1 MVLNVLGQIF
11 HPQMLALVLGGV
23 LMGVILGAIPGLSGT
38 IGIALLLP
46 ITFNMQPAQA
56 ILTLGGIFM
65 GGMYGGSI
73 TAILINV
80 PGDLCAT
87 CTAIEGYPM
96 AKKGKALD
104 ALYYSIFSSMLGG
117 LFGCAALCLFTPQLA
132 KIALKFG
139 PPEMFFCAMCG
150 MAVVAALSGKN
161 RWKAFFAAAF
171 GVFIGLIGMDPI
183 TGVQRFTFGS
193 INVMS
198 GISTIPV
205 CIGMFCFAEMFS
217 NIGNKVSNKVYYAKR
232 STTRRVVFKDVLRHW
247 KLLIKS
253 SAIGTFVGILPGI
266 GASMAIFLAYGEAK
280 RCSKTQDEIP
290 FGEGNKEGIIAA
302 ESANN
307 ALVGGTMVPML
318 ALGIP
323 GSPTAAMIGSALT
336 IHGLMCGP
344 DLFNNSP
351 DIAYVFMYGMI
362 IATIM
367 MALIGTF
374 GVKWFSY
381 ILKVKMKYI
390 VPIVLVF
397 AMFGTYA
404 LNNSMFELIA
414 AIVLGIIGAIF
425 KRFNIPCAPVVI
437 GVVLC
442 DMIELNLRRSITL
455 AGIYGHSLLVYVFTR
470 PLAIFLAAIFLVMFI
485 VFFSMGKN
493 KKQQVKTQVEASM
506 DE

>member
-183 TGVQRFTFGS
+183 TGVQR
-193 INVMS
+193 
-198 GISTIPV
+198 
-205 CIGMFCFAEMFS
+205 
-217 NIGNKVSNKVYYAKR
+217 
-232 STTRRVVFKDVLRHW
+232 
-247 KLLIKS
+247 
-253 SAIGTFVGILPGI
+253 
-266 GASMAIFLAYGEAK
+266 
-280 RCSKTQDEIP
+280 CSKTQDEVP

-455 AGIYGHSLLVYVFTR
+455 AGIYGHSLFVYVFTR

-485 VFFSMGKN
+485 VFFSMGKDR
-493 KKQQVKTQVEASM
+493 KQQVKTQVEASM

>member
-1 MVLNVLGQIF
+1 MFVDVFSQIF
-11 HPQMLALVLGGV
+11 APDMLLLVFGGV
-23 LMGVILGAIPGLSGT
+23 FMGVVLGAIPGLSGT

-46 ITFNMQPAQA
+46 ITFNMEPAQA

-87 CTAIEGYPM
+87 CTALEGYPM

-104 ALYYSIFSSMLGG
+104 ALYYSIFSSMCGG

-150 MAVVAALSGKN
+150 MAVVASLSGKN

-171 GVFIGLIGMDPI
+171 GMLISIIGMDPI
-183 TGVQRFTFGS
+183 SGVQRFTFGN
-193 INVMS
+193 IQTMS

-205 CIGMFCFAEMFS
+205 CIGMFCFAEMFN
-217 NIGNKVSNKVYYAKR
+217 NIGNKVSNKVYYAKNSIKR
-232 STTRRVVFKDVLRHW
+232 TVVFKDVIRHW
-247 KLLIKS
+247 KLLVKS

-280 RCSKTQDEIP
+280 RSSKTADETP

-302 ESANN
+302 EAANN

-323 GSPTAAMIGSALT
+323 GSATAAMIGSALT

-344 DLFNNSP
+344 DLFKSSA

-362 IATIM
+362 LATLI
-367 MALIGTF
+367 MALVGTF
-374 GVKWFSY
+374 GVRWFSY
-381 ILKVKMKYI
+381 ILKVKMEYI

-404 LNNSMFELIA
+404 LNNSMFEVLA

-425 KRFNIPCAPVVI
+425 KRFDVPCAPVVI
-437 GVVLC
+437 GAVLC
-442 DMIELNLRRSITL
+442 EMVELNFRRSADL
-455 AGIYGHSLLVYVFTR
+455 ATIYGQNLLVYIFTR
-470 PLAIFLAAIFLVMFI
+470 PLSIILAVIFIILFI
-485 VFFSMGKN
+485 VFFTMGSD
-493 KKQQVKTQVEASM
+493 KKKAVKKHVEASM

>member
-1 MVLNVLGQIF
+1 MFLDVLSQIF
-11 HPQMLALVLGGV
+11 HPQMLLLVLGGV

-87 CTAIEGYPM
+87 CTAMEGYPL

-117 LFGCAALCLFTPQLA
+117 MFGVAALCLFTPQLA

-150 MAVVAALSGKN
+150 LAVVSALSGKN

-171 GVFIGLIGMDPI
+171 GMLISVIGMDPI
-183 TGVQRFTFGS
+183 SGVQRFTFGN
-193 INVMS
+193 IHAMS

-205 CIGMFCFAEMFS
+205 CIGMFCFAEMFN
-217 NIGNKVSNKVYYAKR
+217 NIGNKVSEKVYYTKR
-232 STTRRVVFKDVLRHW
+232 STSRRVVFKDVVRHW

-280 RCSKTQDEIP
+280 RCSKTQDQVP

-344 DLFNNSP
+344 DLFNTSP

-362 IATIM
+362 LAVLIM
-367 MALIGTF
+367 GLVGTF
-374 GVKWFSY
+374 GVKFFSY
-381 ILKVKMKYI
+381 ILKIKMKYI

-414 AIVLGIIGAIF
+414 AILLGIIGAIF
-425 KRFNIPCAPVVI
+425 KRFDVPCAPVVI
-437 GVVLC
+437 GAVLC
-442 DMIELNLRRSITL
+442 DMVELNMRRSMTL
-455 AGIYGHSLLVYVFTR
+455 ASIYGKSLFTYVFTR
-470 PLAIFLAAIFLVMFI
+470 PLAIVLAVIFIILFI
-485 VFFSMGKN
+485 VFFSMGKEN
-493 KKQQVKTQVEASM
+493 KKKIKQQVEASM

>member
-1 MVLNVLGQIF
+1 MTLEILKQILE
-11 HPQMLALVLGGV
+11 PQMLLLVFGGV
-23 LMGVILGAIPGLSGT
+23 LMGVVLGAIPGLSGT

-46 ITFNMQPAQA
+46 VTFNMEPAQA

-87 CTAIEGYPM
+87 CTALEGYPM
-96 AKKGKALD
+96 AKKGRAQE

-117 LFGCAALCLFTPQLA
+117 FFGVLALILFTPQLA
-132 KIALKFG
+132 KAALKFG
-139 PPEMFFCAMCG
+139 PPEMFFCALMG
-150 MAVVAALSGKN
+150 LAVVASLSGKN
-161 RWKAFFAAAF
+161 RYKAFFATAF
-171 GVFIGLIGMDPI
+171 GMLISVIGMDPI
-183 TGVQRFTFGS
+183 SATQRFTFNN
-193 INVMS
+193 IHVMS

-205 CIGMFCFAEMFS
+205 CIGMFCFAEMFN
-217 NIGNKVSNKVYYAKR
+217 NIGNKVSGKVYYAK
-232 STTRRVVFKDVLRHW
+232 SNITRRVVLKDIVRQW

-280 RCSKTQDEIP
+280 RCSRTADEIP
-290 FGEGNKEGIIAA
+290 FGEGNTEGIIAA

-344 DLFNNSP
+344 DLFVKSP
-351 DIAYVFMYGMI
+351 DIAYTFMYGMLLAVLI
-362 IATIM
+362 
-367 MALIGTF
+367 MALIGAF
-374 GVKWFSY
+374 GVKYFSY
-381 ILKVKMKYI
+381 ILKIKMEYI
-390 VPIVLVF
+390 VPVVFVF

-404 LNNSMFELIA
+404 LNNSMFELVA
-414 AIVLGIIGAIF
+414 AIVLGIIGAVF
-425 KRFNIPCAPVVI
+425 KRFEIPCAPVVI
-437 GVVLC
+437 GAVLC
-442 DMIELNLRRSITL
+442 DMIELNLRRSISLAEIYGQSL
-455 AGIYGHSLLVYVFTR
+455 AGYVFSR
-470 PLAIFLAAIFLVMFI
+470 PLCIGLAVVVVFLFI
-485 VFFSMGKN
+485 MFFSMGSDRKKKI
-493 KKQQVKTQVEASM
+493 KKQIDDAA
-506 DE
+506 D

>member
-1 MVLNVLGQIF
+1 MVLSVFEQIF
-11 HPQMLALVLGGV
+11 HPQMLLLVLGGV
-23 LMGVILGAIPGLSGT
+23 LMGVVLGAIPGLSGT

-87 CTAIEGYPM
+87 CTAMEGYPL
-96 AKKGKALD
+96 AKKGRALE
-104 ALYYSIFSSMLGG
+104 ALYYSIFSSMMGG
-117 LFGCAALCLFTPQLA
+117 FFGVLCMCLFTPQLA

-150 MAVVAALSGKN
+150 LAVVAALSGKN

-171 GVFIGLIGMDPI
+171 GMVISVIGMDPI
-183 TGVQRFTFGS
+183 DGVQRFTFGN
-193 INVMS
+193 INAMS

-205 CIGMFCFAEMFS
+205 CIGMFCFAEMFN
-217 NIGNKVSNKVYYAKR
+217 NIGNRVANKIYYAKN
-232 STTRRVVFKDVLRHW
+232 TVTRGSVLKDVIRHW

-266 GASMAIFLAYGEAK
+266 GASMAIFLSYGEAK
-280 RCSKTQDEIP
+280 RTSKTQEEIP
-290 FGEGNKEGIIAA
+290 FGTGNKEGIIAA

-344 DLFNNSP
+344 DLFNSSP
-351 DIAYVFMYGMI
+351 DIAYVFMYGML
-362 IATIM
+362 IAVAV
-367 MALIGTF
+367 MAFIGTF
-374 GVKWFSY
+374 GVKYFSY
-381 ILKVKMKYI
+381 ILKIKMKYI
-390 VPIVLVF
+390 VPVVFVF
-397 AMFGTYA
+397 ALFGTYA
-404 LNNSMFELIA
+404 LNNSMFEVIA

-425 KRFNIPCAPVVI
+425 KRFDVPCAPVVI
-437 GVVLC
+437 GAVLC
-442 DMIELNLRRSITL
+442 DMVELNMRRSIKLAKIYDKTL
-455 AGIYGHSLLVYVFTR
+455 LTYVFTR
-470 PLAIFLAAIFLVMFI
+470 PLAIILAIIFVFLFI
-485 VFFSMGKN
+485 VFFSMGN
-493 KKQQVKTQVEASM
+493 DKKKKVKEQVEQSM